1 MMDSDISNQRAD
13 LADQISNA
21 SKAINV
27 ADLTPVLKPNKLK
40 LEDDIPIEV
49 TIWSIKEVEKKYK
62 GQSQGLFPTFEVT
75 IGTNESYIIQSKS
88 RSSYAMLD
96 DWDDK
101 RAPCHAYVWKTWEG
115 TKSIIMWA
123 YREN

>member
-1 MMDSDISNQRAD
+1 MDSDISNQRVD
-13 LADQISNA
+13 LVDQIRNA

-62 GQSQGLFPTFEVT
+62 GQSQGLFTTFEIT
-75 IGTNESYIIQSKS
+75 IGTNESYIIQLS
-88 RSSYAMLD
+88 LI
-96 DWDDK
+96 
-101 RAPCHAYVWKTWEG
+101 H
-115 TKSIIMWA
+115 I
-123 YREN
+123 